1 MDVNSKEWIS
11 DFLKSRRTTR
21 DFSSKEVSPALID
34 ELLEDFLTA
43 PSWSNTRPFKVAVA
57 TGERRNRLSAE
68 FQKRWVV
75 LSDALRGSWWKK
87 IKLVLR
93 WYGLPTSNWSIS
105 RPYVAELKPRSQ
117 RVGKELYEFIGIQRG
132 DRKKRDEQW
141 GRNYDFFGAPVE
153 IFIYIHKSLHIFA
166 ANDAGL
172 ALENL
177 ILSAH
182 ARGLGTCLQGAVSVW
197 DDAIRKEFEISK
209 DYKLLCGLAIGYPS
223 DAKINQF
230 KAHRIDVEELKFKP
244 KN

>member
-1 MDVNSKEWIS
+1 MFHWHFENIVKLSVKKRLGLIYMDVNSKEWIS

-68 FQKRWVV
+68 FQKRWAV

-177 ILSAH
+177 ILSNNSQ
-182 ARGLGTCLQGAVSVW
+182 RSNKSMINGAASN
-197 DDAIRKEFEISK
+197 ESSQT
-209 DYKLLCGLAIGYPS
+209 L
-223 DAKINQF
+223 
-230 KAHRIDVEELKFKP
+230 
-244 KN
+244 